1 MRQTISPLFTGQI
14 CCPNVKIPF
23 DVIFDEGGWT
33 HLVKLGAFDDFCI
46 LLISLTYSK
55 HSESEN

>member
-1 MRQTISPLFTGQI
+1 MRQTIFPIFTGQM

-23 DVIFDEGGWT
+23 NVIFDEGGWT
-33 HLVKLGAFDDFCI
+33 YLVKLGAFDDFCI